1 MNSNTEEDDERC
13 EIQKSQMKN
22 VEDKEQIINLTMNI
36 IFIFYL

>member
-1 MNSNTEEDDERC
+1 VNSNTEEDDERC

-22 VEDKEQIINLTMNI
+22 VEDKEQIINLTMNT

>member
-22 VEDKEQIINLTMNI
+22 VEDKEQIINLTMNT

>member
-1 MNSNTEEDDERC
+1 VNSNTEEDDERC